1 MKIAFV
7 LFTITDNLFTLAS
20 TKVHYWT
27 QGLCRGPEALGKG
40 SSAVGE
46 GFAEGSPR

>member
-1 MKIAFV
+1 MSLNCKQGKKEEIFHN
-7 LFTITDNLFTLAS
+7 FM
-20 TKVHYWT
+20 HYWM

>member
-1 MKIAFV
+1 MI
-7 LFTITDNLFTLAS
+7 ITMMTLKVSFS
-20 TKVHYWT
+20 TMMTLKDLRHYWT
-27 QGLCRGPEALGKG
+27 QGLCRGPDALGKG